1 MDEKLLKHGSFCWFE
16 LMTTD
21 VEGAKDFY
29 KKLFGWETK
38 DQPMDKFTYT
48 VVSANGD
55 EVAGIMTMPED
66 SNDMPPTWG
75 IYITVDNMDATIK
88 QAKELGGTILVEP
101 RDIPEVGKFAVIQDP
116 QGAWFAPIEYKGA

>member
-21 VEGAKDFY
+21 VASAKDFY
-29 KKLFGWETK
+29 KKLFGWEMK
-38 DQPMDKFTYT
+38 DQPMDKMTYT

-66 SNDMPPTWG
+66 SKDMPPTWG
-75 IYITVDNMDATIK
+75 IYITVDNLSDTIILT
-88 QAKELGGTILVEP
+88 KELGGKILVEP
-101 RDIPEVGKFAVIQDP
+101 MDIPNVGKFCVIQDP
-116 QGAWFAPIEYKGA
+116 QGAWFAPIEYKGV

>member
-1 MDEKLLKHGSFCWFE
+1 MDEKFLKHGSFCWFE

-21 VEGAKDFY
+21 VNGAKDFY

-66 SNDMPPTWG
+66 SKDMPPTWG
-75 IYITVDNMDATIK
+75 LYITVDNMDETIN

-116 QGAWFAPIEYKGA
+116 QGAWFAPIEYKVS